1 MLRTLNTDGALMSYQ
16 SFLEK
21 GSTLHKRSIATTQQ
35 HQQRIKK
42 ESNRPKLDLKN
53 WDITG
58 KQTNV
63 FFLPPFFPLEILL
76 FFPTA
81 MVAAAAAAALV
92 LGVSDGRELSAALRE
107 KALRRQSG
115 LLYTIRGFPG
125 SIMRSA
131 GTQERM
137 DAHDAVWPICVLRG
151 MVGPFDSAHLQRNG
165 RCRESE
171 FRNTTGCGGNTEFTR
186 IWNRLS
192 IITIMQ

>member
-21 GSTLHKRSIATTQQ
+21 GSTLHKWCNATTEP

-42 ESNRPKLDLKN
+42 KSNRHKQDLKN

-81 MVAAAAAAALV
+81 MVAAAPAAALV
-92 LGVSDGRELSAALRE
+92 LGVSDGRERCRRLCGRKHFGAADY
-107 KALRRQSG
+107 
-115 LLYTIRGFPG
+115 LYTTRGFPG

-131 GTQERM
+131 GTQKWM

-151 MVGPFDSAHLQRNG
+151 MVGPSDSAHLQRNG
-165 RCRESE
+165 
-171 FRNTTGCGGNTEFTR
+171 
-186 IWNRLS
+186 
-192 IITIMQ
+192 IITR